1 MENIIIKF
9 SSNSFFS
16 KHIFINNKYYG
27 KTKSDEIKLEGSN
40 EEMNITVKMFCGF
53 YTSKIY
59 LPKKENKN
67 YYIFFTDRY
76 SDIYRIIYLFA
87 LIIVTIVAIF
97 FNFASMFS
105 FFMIFGGIIFC
116 FILFDI
122 IIRKK
127 RYKITIYELN
137 DNNT

>member
-40 EEMNITVKMFCGF
+40 EEMNITIKMFCGF

-67 YYIFFTDRY
+67 YYIFF
-76 SDIYRIIYLFA
+76 
-87 LIIVTIVAIF
+87 
-97 FNFASMFS
+97 NFTSMFS
-105 FFMIFGGIIFC
+105 FFIIFGGIIFC

-122 IIRKK
+122 IIKKK